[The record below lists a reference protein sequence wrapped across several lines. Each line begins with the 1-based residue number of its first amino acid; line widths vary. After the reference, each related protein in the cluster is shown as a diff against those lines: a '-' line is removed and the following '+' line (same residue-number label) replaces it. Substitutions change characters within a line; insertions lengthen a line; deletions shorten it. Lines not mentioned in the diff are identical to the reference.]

1 MAKEK
6 ALNILIKDSETK
18 DDLAEVL
25 DGVIENIQVGA
36 VSEAIKNKNGSG
48 TPEGGSILY
57 KRFVNASLN
66 SLGTARTA
74 GKGSDIEAD
83 TITININDDKEIVEE
98 VSTKDLKLY
107 GIAGI
112 AAKRAVNHAKRIQAY
127 LDTQFFATAK
137 AAGTKFTRGAL
148 TEPKAIVDAMIVA
161 AKATSSD
168 FIDGIDAEDLVLVV
182 DGTYRKALKNDLDA
196 LPNGTNPANGRIGT
210 YDSVP
215 VYESNRL
222 GEGVHAFVM
231 LNGAVAQP
239 YFVDEY
245 DFEKINLSPNYSIE
259 TFLHRG
265 SGALVP
271 ESITY
276 DADPE
281 SGV

>member
-1 MAKEK
+1 MKTYDE
-6 ALNILIKDSETK
+6 
-18 DDLAEVL
+18 
-25 DGVIENIQVGA
+25 
-36 VSEAIKNKNGSG
+36 
-48 TPEGGSILY
+48 Y
-57 KRFVNASLN
+57 
-66 SLGTARTA
+66 
-74 GKGSDIEAD
+74 
-83 TITININDDKEIVEE
+83 KEIVEE

-112 AAKRAVNHAKRIQAY
+112 AAKRAANHSKRIEAY

-137 AAGTKFTRGAL
+137 AAGSKFTRGAL

-276 DADPE
+276 DADTE